1 MQTFGPLRYDF
12 HYIGG
17 ISNVITD
24 SISSSSSSSSSSI
37 SSSSVHEGGMGGWSA
52 PLSLKSYSPHLYY
65 PFSTNLL
72 ILLCLQ
78 TFPKFAIFFY
88 KRPFKPLN
96 TLVNKV

>member
-12 HYIGG
+12 YYIGG

-24 SISSSSSSSSSSI
+24 SISSSSSSI
-37 SSSSVHEGGMGGWSA
+37 SSSSVHGGGVGGWSA
-52 PLSLKSYSPHLYY
+52 PLSLKTYSSHLYY